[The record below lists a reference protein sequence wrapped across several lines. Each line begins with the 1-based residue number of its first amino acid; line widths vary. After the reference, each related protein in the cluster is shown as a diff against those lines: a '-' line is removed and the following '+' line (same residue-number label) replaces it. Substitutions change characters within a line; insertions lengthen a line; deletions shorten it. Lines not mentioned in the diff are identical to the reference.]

1 MKGPWILQF
10 RCKMLKNERSMNLDE
25 TINESDLSLKTQ
37 SLGNWSPY
45 EIPNKA
51 LLIFLSFYVLH
62 LFLDILGDLMVINI
76 SLKSHTIFKNLD
88 VFSTIIHSFH
98 FPVLD

>member
-1 MKGPWILQF
+1 
-10 RCKMLKNERSMNLDE
+10 MNLEE

-51 LLIFLSFYVLH
+51 LL
-62 LFLDILGDLMVINI
+62 
-76 SLKSHTIFKNLD
+76 
-88 VFSTIIHSFH
+88 VF
-98 FPVLD
+98 

>member
-25 TINESDLSLKTQ
+25 TVNKSDLSLKTQ
-37 SLGNWSPY
+37 SLKNWSHY

-51 LLIFLSFYVLH
+51 LLIFKNLCPSIYFW
-62 LFLDILGDLMVINI
+62 I
-76 SLKSHTIFKNLD
+76 SLAI
-88 VFSTIIHSFH
+88 
-98 FPVLD
+98 

>member
-1 MKGPWILQF
+1 MKGPCILQF

-51 LLIFLSFYVLH
+51 LLIF
-62 LFLDILGDLMVINI
+62 
-76 SLKSHTIFKNLD
+76 
-88 VFSTIIHSFH
+88 
-98 FPVLD
+98 